1 MPAFRSTAPTLPRQ
15 PNTPSHPKKRWK
27 RHSGATDG
35 GKRAGQREG
44 WGLLLDVMSPC
55 NLFVESYSSVI
66 ADRIERLLYLSPFS
80 PLTSFFSV
88 SDFHCGFA
96 WFYCRPLSYFLGSI
110 PIPGWWVVMVL
121 NQAKLRRNYYENSRK
136 CTKQSICFRC
146 LDKIGDLR
154 CRLCGIW
161 VSSCLQ

>member
-66 ADRIERLLYLSPFS
+66 ADRIERLLLSGLFGQSAP
-80 PLTSFFSV
+80 
-88 SDFHCGFA
+88 
-96 WFYCRPLSYFLGSI
+96 YFRTLVPMSHVYYHWLVLVKFVAFGLYKATI
-110 PIPGWWVVMVL
+110 P
-121 NQAKLRRNYYENSRK
+121 Q
-136 CTKQSICFRC
+136 
-146 LDKIGDLR
+146 
-154 CRLCGIW
+154 
-161 VSSCLQ
+161 